1 MGFVEEHDTLQRMYC
16 ELKEKTDLN
25 KIIKELS
32 RAGVEVQSV
41 SKTRIIDLSID
52 YDELLDIWF
61 EEVMKKVEKA
71 EELETEEHLKNNF
84 SYKEG
89 RLRGYADGLIMAT
102 SILSRLEKKA
112 KRKK

>member
-1 MGFVEEHDTLQRMYC
+1 MGFKEEI
-16 ELKEKTDLN
+16 EKTEREMQLRNNKTFN

-32 RAGVEVQSV
+32 RTGVEVQPTPKARV
-41 SKTRIIDLSID
+41 IDLSID

-61 EEVMKKVEKA
+61 EEVMKESDKA
-71 EELETEEHLKNNF
+71 RKLEEDEYFKNKF

-112 KRKK
+112 KNKRR